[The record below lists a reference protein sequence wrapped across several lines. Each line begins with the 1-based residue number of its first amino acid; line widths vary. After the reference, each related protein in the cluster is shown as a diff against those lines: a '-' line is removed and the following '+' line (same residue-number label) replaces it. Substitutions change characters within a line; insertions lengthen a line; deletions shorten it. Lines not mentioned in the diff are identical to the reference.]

1 VCKSITAFIRCLFP
15 PPHSRGGAGVVCKSI
30 TAFTIYLYP
39 PPHSRGGIKGGVE
52 NKILKN
58 PALATDEINICVKVK
73 Y

>member
-1 VCKSITAFIRCLFP
+1 LKIIVDITF
-15 PPHSRGGAGVVCKSI
+15 
-30 TAFTIYLYP
+30 

-58 PALATDEINICVKVK
+58 SALATDEINICVKVK